1 MSWKRSS
8 LKYFMLSPYL
18 TFHEIVHEARLET
31 DRTDVCMKQ
40 REWEREK
47 EKRKMTHR
55 TVPTIIIPNF
65 IFCWDFYS
73 WAMLIV
79 HHHLCAVESG
89 QNDLNEWIYV
99 SNDFLSHSYSVPQNE
114 NQICKHLTCFET
126 KLMFNGLWDLK
137 WLRNSRMFEQM
148 PFKIKSLYIL
158 V

>member
-1 MSWKRSS
+1 MKRAWKQTAPMFAWNRGN
-8 LKYFMLSPYL
+8 
-18 TFHEIVHEARLET
+18 EIER
-31 DRTDVCMKQ
+31 
-40 REWEREK
+40 EREK

-73 WAMLIV
+73 WTMVIV

-99 SNDFLSHSYSVPQNE
+99 SNDFLSHSNSVLQNE
-114 NQICKHLTCFET
+114 NQICKHLTCFGT